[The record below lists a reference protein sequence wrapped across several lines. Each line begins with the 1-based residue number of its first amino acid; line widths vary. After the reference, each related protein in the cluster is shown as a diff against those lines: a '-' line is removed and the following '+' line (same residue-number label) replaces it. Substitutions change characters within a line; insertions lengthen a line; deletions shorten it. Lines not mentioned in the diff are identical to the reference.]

1 MEGVDTVYR
10 DLVENQQDLLV
21 KFNPEGRLLFVNS
34 TYCETMGKDRESLVG
49 SVFMPVTDERYSDV
63 IATQMTRLFRP
74 PFACVVEQW
83 LQTPKGMRCISWS
96 AKSILDGDRTV
107 VAIVASGR
115 DITRIKSEQRAIK
128 KKDEELML
136 VLESGNRMYYSHTPE
151 HVMTYVSPRIRA
163 LLGCRLGA
171 GKRSWTE
178 YLTDNPANASGL
190 ERTIRAVTSGRR
202 EPPYHLE
209 MAVSDGGRIW
219 VEVDEIPVVK
229 NGKTVAISG
238 SVVDVTDKMHIEE
251 GQAEAELLF
260 KGSRT
265 KPAGPGTPE
274 KPPKGFF
281 RSIFAREGDGEEED
295 CFSRI
300 PENLK

>member
-1 MEGVDTVYR
+1 MEDAETVYR
-10 DLVENQQDLLV
+10 DLVENQQDLIV
-21 KFNPEGRLLFVNS
+21 KFSLEGRLLFVNS
-34 TYCETMGKDRESLVG
+34 AYCETMGKDRESLIG

-96 AKSILDGDRTV
+96 AKSILDGNRTV

-115 DITRIKSEQRAIK
+115 DITRLKSEQKATK

-136 VLESGNRMYYSHTPE
+136 VLESGSRMFYSHTPD
-151 HVMTYVSPRIRA
+151 HVMTYVSPRIRT
-163 LLGCRLGA
+163 LLGCRPGA

-202 EPPYHLE
+202 EPVYRLE
-209 MAVSDGGRIW
+209 MEVSDGSRIW

-229 NGKTVAISG
+229 NGKAVAIAG
-238 SVVDVTDKMHIEE
+238 SIVDVTDKMQVEE

-260 KGSRT
+260 KGSRA
-265 KPAGPGTPE
+265 KPAGPGAPE
-274 KPPKGFF
+274 KPPVGFF
-281 RSIFAREGDGEEED
+281 RSIFSREEDREEED
-295 CFSRI
+295 CFSGI
-300 PENLK
+300 PDNLK

>member
-1 MEGVDTVYR
+1 MDDGESIYR
-10 DLVENQQDLLV
+10 DLVENQRDLMV
-21 KFNPEGRLLFVNS
+21 KINLEGRLLFVNS
-34 TYCETMGKDRESLVG
+34 AYCETMGKDRESLVG
-49 SVFMPVTDERYSDV
+49 SIFMPVSDERYSDV

-74 PFACVVEQW
+74 PFACVVDQW

-96 AKSILDGDRTV
+96 ARSILDGNRTV

-115 DITRIKSEQRAIK
+115 DITRLKSEQKATKR
-128 KKDEELML
+128 KDEELML
-136 VLESGNRMYYSHTPE
+136 VLESGRRMYYSHTAD

-163 LLGCRLGA
+163 LLGCHPGS

-202 EPPYHLE
+202 EPPYRLE
-209 MAVSDGGRIW
+209 MAVSDGSRIW

-229 NGKTVAISG
+229 NGKTVAIAG
-238 SVVDVTDKMHIEE
+238 FVVDVTDKMQVEE

-260 KGSRT
+260 KGSRA
-265 KPAGPGTPE
+265 KPAGSGTPQ
-274 KPPKGFF
+274 KSAKGFF
-281 RSIFAREGDGEEED
+281 RSIFSREGDGEGED
-295 CFSRI
+295 CFSGI

>member
-1 MEGVDTVYR
+1 MENADTVYR
-10 DLVENQQDLLV
+10 DLVENQQDLMV
-21 KFNPEGRLLFVNS
+21 KINLEGRLLFVNS
-34 TYCETMGKDRESLVG
+34 AYCEMMGKDRESLVG
-49 SVFMPVTDERYSDV
+49 SVFIPVADERYFEV

-74 PFACVVEQW
+74 PFACIVEQW

-96 AKSILDGDRTV
+96 SKSILDGNRSV

-115 DITRIKSEQRAIK
+115 DITRIKSEQKAIK
-128 KKDEELML
+128 KKDKELML
-136 VLESGNRMYYSHTPE
+136 VLESGSRMYYSHTPD
-151 HVMTYVSPRIRA
+151 HTMTYVSPRIRA
-163 LLGCRLGA
+163 LLGCRPGE

-202 EPPYHLE
+202 EPPYRLE
-209 MAVSDGGRIW
+209 MEVSDGSKIW

-229 NGKTVAISG
+229 NGKTVAIAG

-260 KGSRT
+260 KGSRA
-265 KPAGPGTPE
+265 KPAGPAAPE
-274 KPPKGFF
+274 KRHRWEFSGQFSPKKVMKTRKTVFPVF
-281 RSIFAREGDGEEED
+281 RRT
-295 CFSRI
+295 
-300 PENLK
+300 